1 MQFHLRFFCVILT
14 RTHIKCYLKW
24 NSELEIIPMFIVVDW
39 LNSLMLKQYST
50 DTVINFSHMQQLD
63 FTVVLLIKGNQT
75 HEPTWF
81 HFCVV

>member
-1 MQFHLRFFCVILT
+1 
-14 RTHIKCYLKW
+14 
-24 NSELEIIPMFIVVDW
+24 MFIVVDW